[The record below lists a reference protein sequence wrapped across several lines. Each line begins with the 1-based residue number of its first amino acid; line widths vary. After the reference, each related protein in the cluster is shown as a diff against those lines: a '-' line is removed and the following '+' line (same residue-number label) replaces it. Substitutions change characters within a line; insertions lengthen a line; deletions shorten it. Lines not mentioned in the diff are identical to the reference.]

1 MIVDKLLKIG
11 ESLFSVGG
19 TMLVAGLVMARFPQ
33 AISWFGKLPG
43 DFMNERVIAPV
54 VSLIIV
60 SVSLSLVSALFGL
73 LIRVVR

>member
-1 MIVDKLLKIG
+1 
-11 ESLFSVGG
+11 
-19 TMLVAGLVMARFPQ
+19 MARFPQ
-33 AISWFGKLPG
+33 AVSWFGELPG

-60 SVSLSLVSALFGL
+60 SVSLSLVSAVFGL

>member
-1 MIVDKLLKIG
+1 MDKLLKIG

-19 TMLVAGLVMARFPQ
+19 TMLVAGLIMAKFPQ

-54 VSLIIV
+54 VSLIVI
-60 SVSLSLVSALFGL
+60 SISLSLVSALFGL